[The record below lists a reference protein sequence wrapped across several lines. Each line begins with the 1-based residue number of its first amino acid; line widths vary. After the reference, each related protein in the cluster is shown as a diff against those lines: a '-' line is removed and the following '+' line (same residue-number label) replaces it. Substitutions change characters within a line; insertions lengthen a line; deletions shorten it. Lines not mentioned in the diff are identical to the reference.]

1 MIFKGICTALVTPFT
16 KNGEVDFV
24 ALKNILDF
32 QINAKV
38 SAILI
43 LGTTGESPTITEAER
58 EKIIVFTKSLLPKSI
73 KLIVGTGSNNFEKA
87 KSQTLQAKYLGAD
100 GVLVVTPYYNKCT
113 QNGLYLFY
121 KKLASETKCP
131 IIVYNVPSRTGLN
144 IMPNTMAKLEKLKY
158 ICGLKEAN
166 GNIDHI
172 QEMFHM
178 LQNCPIYCGND
189 NLNYL
194 FYELGAKG
202 SISVASNAYP
212 TLLARQYK
220 TKSLMLHK
228 KLYNINKLLFI
239 ETNPIPIKYVL
250 SQKGLIQNEL
260 RLPLTKLEEKNKIL
274 LDKEMKNLEGEN
286 WKYCLLEAKEEWV
299 RKCQNF

>member
-16 KNGEVDFV
+16 KSGEVDYV
-24 ALKNILDF
+24 ALKNLIDF
-32 QINAKV
+32 QVKAKV
-38 SAILI
+38 NAILI
-43 LGTTGESPTITEAER
+43 LGTTGESPSITDNER

-87 KSQTLQAKYLGAD
+87 KAQTLQAKYLGAD
-100 GVLVVTPYYNKCT
+100 GALIVTPYYNKCT
-113 QNGLYLFY
+113 QNGVYMFY
-121 KKLASETKCP
+121 KKLSDASKFP
-131 IIVYNVPSRTGLN
+131 IIVYNVPSRTGFN
-144 IMPNTMAKLEKLKY
+144 IMPNTMAKLAKLKY

-172 QEMFHM
+172 QEMFHV
-178 LQNCPIYCGND
+178 LQNFPIYSGND

-194 FYELGAKG
+194 FFKLGAKG

-212 TLLARQYK
+212 KLLAMHYK

-228 KLYNINKLLFI
+228 KLYEINKLLFV

-250 SQKGLIQNEL
+250 SKMGLVQNEL
-260 RLPLTKLEEKNKIL
+260 RLPLTKLEEKNKLL
-274 LDKEMKNLEGEN
+274 LDKEIKNLEGEN
-286 WKYCLLEAKEEWV
+286 
-299 RKCQNF
+299 